1 MKEKIEESWDLEGI
15 VLLSIILVLSIV
27 LVPDFPLRIVVGLPF
42 LLFFPGYA
50 LIAFLFPEIETL
62 DTIERIALSFGLS
75 IAITPLIGFGLNFTP
90 FGIRLEPILLC
101 ITAFNIAFCLLAYW
115 RRYRVDGRYLPFN
128 PKMMF
133 LLWKTQYRSE
143 GKVDRALTIVLVL
156 AIGSSLIALAYVIA
170 VPREGESFTEFY
182 ILGPEHQASGYPHN
196 LTVDENANVYVGIV
210 NHENRQVHYF
220 VQTWLVNAS
229 FVNNETIVNQMF
241 YFDQLDVVLDHVPV
255 NLEGDWTP
263 QWEYNYSFSVP
274 IEGQYKLW
282 FFLFLDQVPWYAE
295 NMTYMYDYV
304 GTPSDEL
311 IEQAVSN
318 ELLSLNLNLN
328 IRPA

>member
-1 MKEKIEESWDLEGI
+1 MKEKVKESWDLVGI
-15 VLLSIILVLSIV
+15 VLLSVILVLSII
-27 LVPDFPLRIVVGLPF
+27 LLPDFPLRIVIGLPF

-75 IAITPLIGFGLNFTP
+75 IAVTPLIGFALNFTP

-115 RRYRVDGRYLPFN
+115 RRYRVDGRYLPLN
-128 PKMMF
+128 PKMTF
-133 LLWKTQYRSE
+133 LLLKAQYLSE
-143 GKVDRALTIVLVL
+143 GKVDRALSIVLVV

-182 ILGPEHQASGYPHN
+182 LLGPGHQASDYPHN

-210 NHENRQVHYF
+210 NHENRQVHYY
-220 VQTWLVNAS
+220 VQTWLVNAN
-229 FVNNETIVNQMF
+229 FVNNETIVNKMYYLEQF
-241 YFDQLDVVLDHVPV
+241 DVVLDYVPV
-255 NLEGDWTP
+255 NLEGEWTP
-263 QWEYNYSFSVP
+263 QWEYNYSFAVP

-282 FFLFLDQVPWYAE
+282 FFLFMDQVPWYAE
-295 NMTYMYDYV
+295 DMTYMYDYAE
-304 GTPSDEL
+304 TPSTYL
-311 IEQAVSN
+311 IEQAVNN

-328 IRPA
+328 IRAA